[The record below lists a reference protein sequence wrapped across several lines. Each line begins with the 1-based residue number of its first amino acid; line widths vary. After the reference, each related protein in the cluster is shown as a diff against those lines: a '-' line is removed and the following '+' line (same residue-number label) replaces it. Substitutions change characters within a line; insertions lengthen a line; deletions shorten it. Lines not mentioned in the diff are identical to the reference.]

1 MSKKALPF
9 NLTLLELLELN
20 DNTFVLAL
28 IDIIGNEIN
37 KDVSMYK
44 QFEQNRVTT
53 VKDLR
58 RDLTLASW
66 NKWSL
71 LSKLADSFKSKI
83 QFNERSIRVNVEK
96 VNFEVTPEMKGMI
109 LFLPIQSSFLLTRP
123 IC

>member
-9 NLTLLELLELN
+9 DLTLLELLEIN
-20 DNTFVLAL
+20 DSTFVLAW

-37 KDVSMYK
+37 KNVSMYK

-58 RDLTLASW
+58 RELTLASW

-71 LSKLADSFKSKI
+71 LSKLVDSFKSKI
-83 QFNERSIRVNVEK
+83 QSNERSIRVNVEK